1 MYELSSGYLRD
12 NFGINVHVFFGVRY
26 YHEGIVVGDVVN
38 CRMFLKSQLLNIFNI
53 SKIHTSTLPHHFM
66 SEITLH
72 TAQLQKSYSAKI
84 DDFLG
89 EFRVVYNYIHSI
101 YYIFFDRYTIRLFFL
116 CGSVEV
122 WK

>member
-1 MYELSSGYLRD
+1 
-12 NFGINVHVFFGVRY
+12 
-26 YHEGIVVGDVVN
+26 
-38 CRMFLKSQLLNIFNI
+38 
-53 SKIHTSTLPHHFM
+53 M

-72 TAQLQKSYSAKI
+72 TAETPKSYFLKNRL
-84 DDFLG
+84 FLG
-89 EFRVVYNYIHSI
+89 GIGVVYNYIHSI